1 MKSLIGSAKGPDF
14 PKTTPTVM
22 VSAVTPGAA
31 APLAAAAVVPVAPA
45 AAVVPV
51 APAAVVALA
60 AAVVAAEPEL
70 LLSLP
75 QAAAISAAAVSRRP
89 ALYVLRILSPSS
101 WMVPAGG
108 RASKRRPLRTS

>member
-14 PKTTPTVM
+14 PNTTPTVM

-31 APLAAAAVVPVAPA
+31 APPVVAAVVPAAAVVPVAPA
-45 AAVVPV
+45 
-51 APAAVVALA
+51 AAVVALA

-75 QAAAISAAAVSRRP
+75 HAAAINPAAVSRRP
-89 ALYVLRILSPSS
+89 TLYILRILSPSS
-101 WMVPAGG
+101 WMV
-108 RASKRRPLRTS
+108 